1 MGENNIQRQVMYHKP
16 KSVEAVVEYVR
27 LLKPNEAST
36 AANMAIQSVVLASQA
51 AAEKQVGT

>member
-1 MGENNIQRQVMYHKP
+1 MYHKP
-16 KSVEAVVEYVR
+16 KSVEAIIEYVR

-36 AANMAIQSVVLASQA
+36 AANMAILSVVLASQA